1 MRVAYRRRH
10 AGPDGHIPDFLRSEF
25 KSGAWERTGFDVDFP
40 AIAKDPVVAAAI
52 GYTGR
57 NFIADAMDIT
67 RWYNRDANVMA
78 GSVIFSSGCEGP
90 PDHVH
95 GGAVSSALDD
105 VLGTM
110 AWREVGFPRW
120 GLPTVRLT
128 VRFLAGAPME
138 RQLRFDT
145 RVVKRE
151 GRKVF
156 VEAALRDPAC
166 GNKVLAEGEGLFY
179 LRKRPSSSQT
189 QPPLTT
195 RPPPPTSDV
204 RTTTT
209 GSAAGGASSGSA
221 GKASHGRL
229 APSPAGHV
237 AERSQLPLPPPPPT
251 PPPSVSASRASATTA
266 AAPPPPPQ
274 QQSSS
279 QQSSSSWT
287 TATPTELLP
296 YDEAVRQFG
305 PGNPNAV
312 ANLVAF
318 YGGGGG
324 DATTATATATAN
336 ALRQRQRRSRL

>member
-1 MRVAYRRRH
+1 MRVAYRRGH
-10 AGPDGHIPDFLRSEF
+10 AGPDDHIPDFLRSEF

-40 AIAKDPVVAAAI
+40 AIAMEPAVAAAI

-57 NFIADAMDIT
+57 NFIGDAMDIR
-67 RWYNRDANVMA
+67 RWYDRDANVMA
-78 GSVIFSSGCEGP
+78 GSVVFSSGCEGP

-95 GGAVSSALDD
+95 GGAVSTALDD

-120 GLPTVRLT
+120 GLPTMQLT

-156 VEAALRDPAC
+156 VEAALRDPTC
-166 GNKVLAEGEGLFY
+166 GNKLLAEGEGLFY

-189 QPPLTT
+189 QQQSPPTT
-195 RPPPPTSDV
+195 RPPPTSDV
-204 RTTTT
+204 RTTT
-209 GSAAGGASSGSA
+209 GSAIRGAAASDA
-221 GKASHGRL
+221 AAKPSHGRL
-229 APSPAGHV
+229 APSS
-237 AERSQLPLPPPPPT
+237 AERGAEKSQLPLPLPPPPPT
-251 PPPSVSASRASATTA
+251 PSPSVSSNEVSASASRS
-266 AAPPPPPQ
+266 PPPPQ
-274 QQSSS
+274 QQQQQ
-279 QQSSSSWT
+279 QQSSSSST
-287 TATPTELLP
+287 TTTPKELLT

-305 PGNPNAV
+305 AGNPNAA

-318 YGGGGG
+318 YGGAGGG
-324 DATTATATATAN
+324 DPTATATAN
-336 ALRQRQRRSRL
+336 ATATATA